1 MGNKTAPGRKLLS
14 ACNKF
19 ESFVLNPSLT
29 FFEVLD
35 LILGLE
41 LSLRPQGLLV
51 TITCLGITATHI
63 R

>member
-1 MGNKTAPGRKLLS
+1 TAPGRKLSS

-29 FFEVLD
+29 LFEVLD

-41 LSLRPQGLLV
+41 LSLRPRGLLV